1 MPKKPKS
8 TQKAIIIT
16 GVIAIALVG
25 TVAYL
30 RKVEG
35 GLRNVFSL
43 SYWQDHFSGLEMYRP
58 SVAYFTRGN
67 DEHRDVCFTFDDG
80 PHLKGAPLI
89 LDALKKEK
97 IHGTFFVV
105 GIRVREHP
113 ELVKRMIDEGNE
125 VGNHTQD
132 HYRLDTLKIQNVK
145 SEVRNC
151 EINVERACGRRTSLL
166 RPPGMRATH
175 DDMLLFKSMGYT
187 TVGWNVGAHDFI
199 PATTGKVTQEM
210 LDDMNTTP
218 AQVAQRVLENV
229 KPGVIILLHDNPVT
243 AAALPTIVEALRKQG
258 YGFKTVSEMLAELPN
273 PVHIVA
279 NPVATDQYAFAKFP
293 PLPVKKP
300 KTLATSPP
308 HKPGAAPAPAI
319 APSTRAKT

>member
-1 MPKKPKS
+1 MTKS
-8 TQKAIIIT
+8 LKSKQKLFLFT
-16 GVIAIALVG
+16 GVLAIVVVG
-25 TVAYL
+25 TLAYL

-35 GLRNVFSL
+35 GLRNVFSIA
-43 SYWQDHFSGLEMYRP
+43 YWEDHFSGLEMYRP

-80 PHLKGAPLI
+80 PHFKGAPLI
-89 LDALKKEK
+89 LDALKKEG

-132 HYRLDTLKIQNVK
+132 HYRLDTLKINNVK

-151 EINVERACGRRTSLL
+151 EINIERASGRRTALL

-175 DDMLLFKSMGYT
+175 EEMLMFKSMGYT
-187 TVGWNVGAHDFI
+187 TVGWNVGAHDFV
-199 PATTGKVTQEM
+199 PASTEKMTSETLE
-210 LDDMNTTP
+210 DINTTP
-218 AQVAQRVLENV
+218 NQVAERVMANV

-243 AAALPTIVEALRKQG
+243 AAALPTIIRQLRKDG
-258 YGFKTVSEMLAELPN
+258 YSFKTVTQMLAELPK
-273 PVHIVA
+273 PIHIVA

-293 PLPVKKP
+293 PLPVKK
-300 KTLATSPP
+300 K
-308 HKPGAAPAPAI
+308 KPVAIKPANAAPAVQPA
-319 APSTRAKT
+319 KK